1 MNIRQFSNAYLFSSE
16 ARPNIVHL
24 ALILTFSLPAQA
36 PQPPVDLYSR
46 AMAAKNGEL
55 PAAPPEFAAV
65 NAAIRSYVSCAVDC
79 SAPLAEFT
87 TRLCA
92 LAPTAM
98 PLRLSSTPQPAS
110 GKPRRQL
117 SPPFFSYFPTLH
129 VHAGDARV
137 VLLQERY
144 RAFVRARRVMSEVGV
159 DGVVLRLREPTSHS
173 VGVACVWA

>member
-24 ALILTFSLPAQA
+24 ALIPTFSLPAQA

-65 NAAIRSYVSCAVDC
+65 NAAMRSYVSCAVDC

-92 LAPTAM
+92 LAGNRDALAT
-98 PLRLSSTPQPAS
+98 LIYAS
-110 GKPRRQL
+110 
-117 SPPFFSYFPTLH
+117 
-129 VHAGDARV
+129 A
-137 VLLQERY
+137 
-144 RAFVRARRVMSEVGV
+144 
-159 DGVVLRLREPTSHS
+159 RLRQTAKAIIAAVFLVFSDPSC
-173 VGVACVWA
+173 ACW